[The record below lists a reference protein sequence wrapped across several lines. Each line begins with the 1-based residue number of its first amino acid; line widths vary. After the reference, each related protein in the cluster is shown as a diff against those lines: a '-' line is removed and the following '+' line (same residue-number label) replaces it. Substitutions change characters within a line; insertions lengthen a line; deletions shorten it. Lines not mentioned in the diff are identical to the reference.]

1 MKTCLISS
9 VKVPENRWRKKFDG
23 GKHNELVNSIDAIG
37 LLNLPVMR
45 GKELVAGERR
55 YRAIKDIYEHGDKIT
70 YCGTAVKKNHFP
82 YMDFADLDDITALEI
97 ELQENTRRSDLT
109 WQESVAAD
117 GALIKMRRK
126 LNPGYEVI
134 ELIEETGSPSNLQG
148 MKDRLILAEHLD
160 DPVISRATSP
170 TEATKLLKRK
180 LEEEFNALLA
190 SDGMAIPSVHTI
202 QHCSFAE
209 LLEEIPLF
217 DLLLTDPPY
226 GIDAK
231 KIKGSSKLAHKYIDD
246 PLSGEGLSSELAHK
260 SYKAAKAQAHAYV
273 FCDFSKFFFL
283 LSVFEDAGWQV
294 WPRPIIWHKDVGHIP
309 AANYGP
315 VANYECILFANK
327 GEKPVQKAKATSV
340 ISFPVVK
347 GEHKLHAAEKPVAL
361 YGELMQRSCIP
372 GDIVVD
378 PFCGSGTI
386 FPAATDLNLI
396 AYGCDIDASA
406 IGAAKERMG

>member
-9 VKVPENRWRKKFDG
+9 VKVPENRWRKTFDKR
-23 GKHNELVNSIDAIG
+23 KHDELVNSIDAIG

-55 YRAIKDIYEHGDKIT
+55 YRAIKDIYKYGDRIT
-70 YCGTAVKKNHFP
+70 YCGVAIKNNHFP
-82 YMDFADLDDITALEI
+82 YVDFKDLDDITALEI

-160 DPVISRATSP
+160 DPVISRAASP

-180 LEEEFNALLA
+180 LEDEFNTLLA
-190 SDGMAIPSVHTI
+190 RDGVMPKSNHYIE
-202 QHCSFAE
+202 HCSFE
-209 LLEEIPLF
+209 LLFRKIPKF

-231 KIKGSSKLAHKYIDD
+231 KIEGSSMLKHAYEDVAEDVAMML
-246 PLSGEGLSSELAHK
+246 SELAAHA
-260 SYKAAKAQAHAYV
+260 YHEAKEQAHAYI
-273 FCDFSKFFFL
+273 FCDISKFFALREDFQ
-283 LSVFEDAGWQV
+283 DAGWQV

>member
-9 VKVPENRWRKKFDG
+9 VKVPENRWRKTFDVK
-23 GKHNELVNSIDAIG
+23 KHNELVNSIDAVG
-37 LLNLPVMR
+37 LINLPVMR
-45 GKELVAGERR
+45 SKELVAGERR
-55 YRAIKDIYEHGDKIT
+55 YRAIKDIYEHGDSIT
-70 YCGTAVKKNHFP
+70 YCGLVVKKNHFP
-82 YMDFADLDDITALEI
+82 YVDFVDLDDITALEI
-97 ELQENTRRSDLT
+97 ELQENTRRNDLT

-160 DPVISRATSP
+160 DPIIAHAASP

-180 LEEEFNALLA
+180 LEDEFNTLLA

-202 QHCSFAE
+202 RHCVYE
-209 LLEEIPLF
+209 DLLTEMPPF

-226 GIDAK
+226 GINAK
-231 KIKGSSKLAHKYIDD
+231 KIKGSSKLAHKYRDTAAD
-246 PLSGEGLSSELAHK
+246 VGLMMNTLART
-260 SYKAAKAQAHAYV
+260 SYNAAKKQAHAYV
-273 FCDFSKFFFL
+273 FCDFRRFL
-283 LSVFEDAGWQV
+283 FLEDLFSAAGWQV

-406 IGAAKERMG
+406 IGAAKERMT